1 MKYTFTDANG
11 KIITLDGST
20 TMEQLVKMGITKVG
34 LVKPD
39 EPMKPNEY
47 RNTK

>member
-1 MKYTFTDANG
+1 MIYTFTD
-11 KIITLDGST
+11 KTIELDGST
-20 TMEQLVKMGITKVG
+20 TMEQLVKMGFTNVG